1 MTRLLLLL
9 CLVCAFGGCATV
21 SEAGG
26 VGYPFTFEVRIPK
39 TASPDMKTTRAIL
52 LAHHGRNVAYLW
64 SFKEREE
71 DGFLVFQKE
80 FLLVPEDEARRGLIV
95 REFPAASQVFRLS
108 IPQTPKP
115 QDWSQWQ
122 RPSYVEVG
130 DALKTFLKPDSE
142 VPDRSTNL
150 PPVCFEVR
158 YKIERK
164 RIE

>member
-71 DGFLVFQKE
+71 DPARIDCPGVSGSLAGLSTFHSANAKAAGLESMAASELRRSGRRF
-80 FLLVPEDEARRGLIV
+80 EDIFKAGQRGARS
-95 REFPAASQVFRLS
+95 FDQPAAGL
-108 IPQTPKP
+108 
-115 QDWSQWQ
+115 
-122 RPSYVEVG
+122 
-130 DALKTFLKPDSE
+130 L
-142 VPDRSTNL
+142 
-150 PPVCFEVR
+150 
-158 YKIERK
+158 
-164 RIE
+164 